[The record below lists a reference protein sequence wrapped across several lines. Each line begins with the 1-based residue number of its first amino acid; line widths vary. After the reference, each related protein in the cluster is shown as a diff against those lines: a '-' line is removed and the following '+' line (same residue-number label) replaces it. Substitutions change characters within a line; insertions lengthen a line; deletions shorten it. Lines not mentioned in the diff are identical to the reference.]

1 MKSNAANLELL
12 KSILVPVSKG
22 RLAEIVRG
30 VTQQSSEEQLTL
42 EDAGLT
48 VEVRQFISEFSL
60 GDLQDALPSG

>member
-1 MKSNAANLELL
+1 MKSNAANLELF
-12 KSILVPVSKG
+12 KTILVPVSKE

-48 VEVRQFISEFSL
+48 GEVRQFFSEISLENL
-60 GDLQDALPSG
+60 KNALPSG